1 MLHNIDI
8 HQNPKRHT
16 HVAIIMDGNGRW
28 AKRRLLPRAEGHRQ
42 GVEALN
48 RVVEAAARLGI
59 ERLTVFA
66 FSSENWAR
74 PAPEVAMLM
83 KLFAQ
88 ALHRWCEPLAKA
100 GVRLRVIGDKTA
112 FSDSVK
118 EAIEASERATANGAN
133 MELVIAANY
142 GGRWDVCQAT
152 QQVIDAGLDV
162 TPENLSKYMT
172 VPDVDL
178 LIRTGGECRI
188 SNFLLWQSAY
198 AEIYFTERLW
208 PDFATGDLED
218 ALAWYVRRERRF
230 GRTSEQLQNGAE
242 LSV

>member
-1 MLHNIDI
+1 MFH
-8 HQNPKRHT
+8 PKT
-16 HVAIIMDGNGRW
+16 PAHVAIIMDGNGRW
-28 AKRRLLPRAEGHRQ
+28 AKKRFLPRAEGHRQ

-48 RVVEAAARLGI
+48 RVVESAVQLGI
-59 ERLTVFA
+59 KRLTVFA

-118 EAIEASERATANGAN
+118 EAIEASERATANGSN

-208 PDFATGDLED
+208 PDFAAGDLED

>member
-1 MLHNIDI
+1 MSH
-8 HQNPKRHT
+8 PKT
-16 HVAIIMDGNGRW
+16 PAHVAIIMDGNGRW

-118 EAIEASERATANGAN
+118 EAIEASERAAANGAN

-142 GGRWDVCQAT
+142 GGRWDVCQAA
-152 QQVIDAGLDV
+152 QQVNDAGLDV

-208 PDFATGDLED
+208 PDFAASDLED

>member
-1 MLHNIDI
+1 MSH
-8 HQNPKRHT
+8 PKT
-16 HVAIIMDGNGRW
+16 PAHVAIIMDGNGRW
-28 AKRRLLPRAEGHRQ
+28 AKRRLMPRAEGHRQ

-100 GVRLRVIGDKTA
+100 GVRLRVIGDRAA

-118 EAIEASERATANGAN
+118 AAIEANERATANGSN

-208 PDFATGDLED
+208 PDFAAGDLED

>member
-1 MLHNIDI
+1 MDDI
-8 HQNPKRHT
+8 Q
-16 HVAIIMDGNGRW
+16 HVGIIMDGNGRW

-48 RVVEAAARLGI
+48 RIVGAAARLGI

-118 EAIEASERATANGAN
+118 EAIEASERATVNGAN

-152 QQVIDAGLDV
+152 RQVIDAGLDM

-208 PDFATGDLED
+208 PDFEPKDLED
-218 ALAWYVRRERRF
+218 ALAWYGLRERRF

>member
-1 MLHNIDI
+1 MSH
-8 HQNPKRHT
+8 PKT
-16 HVAIIMDGNGRW
+16 PAHVAIIMDGNGRW

-208 PDFATGDLED
+208 PDFAAGDLED

>member
-1 MLHNIDI
+1 MSH
-8 HQNPKRHT
+8 PKT
-16 HVAIIMDGNGRW
+16 PAHVAIIMDGNGRW

-118 EAIEASERATANGAN
+118 EAIEASERATVNGTN

-162 TPENLSKYMT
+162 TPKNLSKYMT

-208 PDFATGDLED
+208 PDFAAGDLED

>member
-1 MLHNIDI
+1 MFH
-8 HQNPKRHT
+8 PKT
-16 HVAIIMDGNGRW
+16 PAHVAIIMDGNGRW
-28 AKRRLLPRAEGHRQ
+28 AKKRLLPRAEGHRQ

-48 RVVEAAARLGI
+48 RVVESAVQLGI
-59 ERLTVFA
+59 KRLTVFA

-74 PAPEVAMLM
+74 PAPEVTMLM

-88 ALHRWCEPLAKA
+88 ALRRWSEPLAKA
-100 GVRLRVIGDKTA
+100 GVRLRVIGDRMA
-112 FSDSVK
+112 FSESVNQ
-118 EAIEASERATANGAN
+118 AIDENERATASGSN

-152 QQVIDAGLDV
+152 QQVIDAGLEV

-208 PDFATGDLED
+208 PDFAAGDLED

>member
-1 MLHNIDI
+1 MFH
-8 HQNPKRHT
+8 PKT
-16 HVAIIMDGNGRW
+16 PAHVAIIMDGNGRW
-28 AKRRLLPRAEGHRQ
+28 AKKRLLPRAEGHRQ

-48 RVVEAAARLGI
+48 RVVESAVQLGI
-59 ERLTVFA
+59 KRLTVFA

-118 EAIEASERATANGAN
+118 EAIEASERATANGSN

-152 QQVIDAGLDV
+152 QQVIDTGLDM

-208 PDFATGDLED
+208 PDFDAKDLED
-218 ALAWYVRRERRF
+218 ALEWYVRRERRF

>member
-1 MLHNIDI
+1 MFH
-8 HQNPKRHT
+8 PKTPAHI
-16 HVAIIMDGNGRW
+16 AIIMDGNGRW
-28 AKRRLLPRAEGHRQ
+28 AKKRLLPRAEGHRQ

-48 RVVEAAARLGI
+48 RVVESAVQLGI
-59 ERLTVFA
+59 KRLTVFA

-118 EAIEASERATANGAN
+118 EAIEASERATANGSN

-152 QQVIDAGLDV
+152 QQVIDTGLDV

-208 PDFATGDLED
+208 PDFDAKDLED
-218 ALAWYVRRERRF
+218 ALEWYVRRERRF

>member
-1 MLHNIDI
+1 MFH
-8 HQNPKRHT
+8 PKT
-16 HVAIIMDGNGRW
+16 PAHVAIIMDGNGRW
-28 AKRRLLPRAEGHRQ
+28 AKKRFLPRAEGHRQ

-48 RVVEAAARLGI
+48 RVVESAVQLGI
-59 ERLTVFA
+59 KRLTVFA

-118 EAIEASERATANGAN
+118 EAIEASERATANGSN

-208 PDFATGDLED
+208 PDFDAKDLED
-218 ALAWYVRRERRF
+218 ALEWYVRRERRF

>member
-1 MLHNIDI
+1 MFH
-8 HQNPKRHT
+8 PKT
-16 HVAIIMDGNGRW
+16 PAHVAIIMDGNGRW
-28 AKRRLLPRAEGHRQ
+28 AKKRFLPRAEGHRQ

-48 RVVEAAARLGI
+48 RVVESAVQLGI
-59 ERLTVFA
+59 KRLTVFA

-118 EAIEASERATANGAN
+118 EAIEASERATANGSN

-188 SNFLLWQSAY
+188 SNFLLWESAY

-208 PDFATGDLED
+208 PDFAAGDLED

>member
-1 MLHNIDI
+1 MECI
-8 HQNPKRHT
+8 K

-48 RVVEAAARLGI
+48 RVVEAATRLGI

-118 EAIEASERATANGAN
+118 EAIEASELATVNGAN

-208 PDFATGDLED
+208 PDFAAGDLED

>member
-1 MLHNIDI
+1 MSH
-8 HQNPKRHT
+8 PKT
-16 HVAIIMDGNGRW
+16 PAHVAIIMDGNGRW

-118 EAIEASERATANGAN
+118 EAIEASERATASGSN

-208 PDFATGDLED
+208 PDFAAGDLEG

-230 GRTSEQLQNGAE
+230 GRTSEQLRE
-242 LSV
+242 E

>member
-1 MLHNIDI
+1 MSH
-8 HQNPKRHT
+8 PKT
-16 HVAIIMDGNGRW
+16 PAHVAIIMDGNGRW

-118 EAIEASERATANGAN
+118 EAIEASERATVNGTN

-152 QQVIDAGLDV
+152 QQVIDAGLDM
-162 TPENLSKYMT
+162 TPENLSKYLT

-208 PDFATGDLED
+208 PDFAAGDLED

>member
-1 MLHNIDI
+1 MSH
-8 HQNPKRHT
+8 PKT
-16 HVAIIMDGNGRW
+16 PAHVAIIMDGNGRW

-152 QQVIDAGLDV
+152 QQVNDAGLDV

-208 PDFATGDLED
+208 PDFAAGDLED

-230 GRTSEQLQNGAE
+230 GRTSEQLQNGVE

>member
-1 MLHNIDI
+1 MSH
-8 HQNPKRHT
+8 PKT
-16 HVAIIMDGNGRW
+16 PAHVAIIMDGNGRW
-28 AKRRLLPRAEGHRQ
+28 AKKRLLPRAEGHRQ

-48 RVVEAAARLGI
+48 RIVGAAARLGI

-88 ALHRWCEPLAKA
+88 ALHRWSEPLANA
-100 GVRLRVIGDKTA
+100 GVRLRVIGDRTA

-118 EAIEASERATANGAN
+118 AAIEANERATANGTN

-162 TPENLSKYMT
+162 TPENLSKYLT

-208 PDFATGDLED
+208 PDFDAKDLED

-230 GRTSEQLQNGAE
+230 GRTSEQVQNGAD
-242 LSV
+242 LSL

>member
-1 MLHNIDI
+1 MFH
-8 HQNPKRHT
+8 PKT
-16 HVAIIMDGNGRW
+16 PAHVAIIMDGNGRW
-28 AKRRLLPRAEGHRQ
+28 AKKRLLPRAEGHRQ

-48 RVVEAAARLGI
+48 RVVESAVQLGI
-59 ERLTVFA
+59 KRLTVFA

-118 EAIEASERATANGAN
+118 EAIEASERATANGSN

-152 QQVIDAGLDV
+152 QQVIDTGLAV

-208 PDFATGDLED
+208 PDFAAGDLED

>member
-1 MLHNIDI
+1 MSH
-8 HQNPKRHT
+8 PKT
-16 HVAIIMDGNGRW
+16 PAHVAIIMDGNGRW

-100 GVRLRVIGDKTA
+100 GIRLRVIGDKAA
-112 FSDSVK
+112 FSDGVK
-118 EAIEASERATANGAN
+118 EAIEASERATANGSN

-152 QQVIDAGLDV
+152 QQVIDAGLDM
-162 TPENLSKYMT
+162 TPENLSKYLT
-172 VPDVDL
+172 VSDVDL

-198 AEIYFTERLW
+198 AEIYFTECLW
-208 PDFATGDLED
+208 PDFAAGDLED

>member
-1 MLHNIDI
+1 MECI
-8 HQNPKRHT
+8 K

-48 RVVEAAARLGI
+48 RVVEAAARLSI

-118 EAIEASERATANGAN
+118 EAIEASELATVNGAN

-152 QQVIDAGLDV
+152 QQVIDTGLDV
-162 TPENLSKYMT
+162 TPENLSKYIT

-208 PDFATGDLED
+208 PDFAVGDLED

>member
-1 MLHNIDI
+1 MSH
-8 HQNPKRHT
+8 PKT
-16 HVAIIMDGNGRW
+16 PAHVAIIMDGNGRW

-152 QQVIDAGLDV
+152 QQVIDAGLDM
-162 TPENLSKYMT
+162 TPENLSKYLT

-208 PDFATGDLED
+208 PDFAEGDLED

>member
-1 MLHNIDI
+1 MSH
-8 HQNPKRHT
+8 PKT
-16 HVAIIMDGNGRW
+16 PAHVAIIMDGNGRW

-118 EAIEASERATANGAN
+118 EAIEASERATVNGAN

-198 AEIYFTERLW
+198 AEIYFTDRLW
-208 PDFATGDLED
+208 PDFAAGDLED

-230 GRTSEQLQNGAE
+230 GRTSEQIQNGAE

>member
-1 MLHNIDI
+1 MFH
-8 HQNPKRHT
+8 PKT
-16 HVAIIMDGNGRW
+16 PAHVAIIMDGNGRW
-28 AKRRLLPRAEGHRQ
+28 AKKRLLPRAEGHRQ

-48 RVVEAAARLGI
+48 RVVESAVQLGI
-59 ERLTVFA
+59 KRLTVFA

-118 EAIEASERATANGAN
+118 EAIEASERATANSSN

-152 QQVIDAGLDV
+152 QQVINTGLDV

-208 PDFATGDLED
+208 PDFAAGDLED

>member
-1 MLHNIDI
+1 MSH
-8 HQNPKRHT
+8 PKT
-16 HVAIIMDGNGRW
+16 PAHVAIIMDGNGRW

-118 EAIEASERATANGAN
+118 EAIEASEHATANGTN

-152 QQVIDAGLDV
+152 QQVNDAGLDV
-162 TPENLSKYMT
+162 TPDNLSKYMT

-208 PDFATGDLED
+208 PDFAAGDLED

>member
-1 MLHNIDI
+1 M
-8 HQNPKRHT
+8 
-16 HVAIIMDGNGRW
+16 HVTIIMDGNGRW
-28 AKRRLLPRAEGHRQ
+28 ATNRRLPRAEGHRQ

-48 RVVEAAARLGI
+48 RVVAAAARLGI

-74 PAPEVAMLM
+74 PTAEVAMLM

-100 GVRLRVIGDKTA
+100 GVRLRVIGDRTA

-118 EAIEASERATANGAN
+118 EAIEASERATANCTN

-208 PDFATGDLED
+208 PDFAAGDLED

-230 GRTSEQLQNGAE
+230 GRTSAQLQNGTE

>member
-1 MLHNIDI
+1 MFH
-8 HQNPKRHT
+8 PKT
-16 HVAIIMDGNGRW
+16 PAHVAIIMDGNGRW
-28 AKRRLLPRAEGHRQ
+28 AKKRLLPRAEGHRQ

-48 RVVEAAARLGI
+48 RVVESAVQLGI
-59 ERLTVFA
+59 KRLTVFA

-74 PAPEVAMLM
+74 PAPEVAILM

-88 ALHRWCEPLAKA
+88 ALRRWSEPLAKA
-100 GVRLRVIGDKTA
+100 GVRLRVIGDRMA
-112 FSDSVK
+112 FSESVNQ
-118 EAIEASERATANGAN
+118 AIDENERATASGSN

-152 QQVIDAGLDV
+152 QQVIDAGLEV

-208 PDFATGDLED
+208 PDFAAGDLED

>member
-1 MLHNIDI
+1 MFH
-8 HQNPKRHT
+8 PKT
-16 HVAIIMDGNGRW
+16 PAHVAIIMDGNGRW
-28 AKRRLLPRAEGHRQ
+28 AKKRLLPRAEGHRQ

-48 RVVEAAARLGI
+48 RVVESAVQLGI
-59 ERLTVFA
+59 KRLTVFA

-83 KLFAQ
+83 KLFTQ

-152 QQVIDAGLDV
+152 QQVIDTGLDV

-208 PDFATGDLED
+208 PDFAAGDLED

>member
-1 MLHNIDI
+1 MSH
-8 HQNPKRHT
+8 PKT
-16 HVAIIMDGNGRW
+16 PAHVAIIMDGNGRW

-118 EAIEASERATANGAN
+118 EAIEASERATVNGAN

-208 PDFATGDLED
+208 PDFAAGDLED

>member
-1 MLHNIDI
+1 MSH
-8 HQNPKRHT
+8 PKT
-16 HVAIIMDGNGRW
+16 PAHVAIIMDGNGRW

-152 QQVIDAGLDV
+152 QQVNDAGLDV

-208 PDFATGDLED
+208 PDFAAGDLED

>member
-1 MLHNIDI
+1 MFH
-8 HQNPKRHT
+8 PKT
-16 HVAIIMDGNGRW
+16 PAHVAIIMDGNGRW
-28 AKRRLLPRAEGHRQ
+28 AKKRLLPRAEGHRQ

-48 RVVEAAARLGI
+48 RVVESAVQLGI
-59 ERLTVFA
+59 KRLTVFA

-118 EAIEASERATANGAN
+118 EAIEASERATANGSN

-188 SNFLLWQSAY
+188 SNFLLWESAY

-208 PDFATGDLED
+208 PDFAAGDLED

>member
-1 MLHNIDI
+1 MFH
-8 HQNPKRHT
+8 PKT
-16 HVAIIMDGNGRW
+16 PAHVAIIMDGNGRW
-28 AKRRLLPRAEGHRQ
+28 AKKRFLPRAEGHRQ

-48 RVVEAAARLGI
+48 RVVESAVQLGI
-59 ERLTVFA
+59 KRLTVFA

-100 GVRLRVIGDKTA
+100 GVRLRVVGDKTA

-118 EAIEASERATANGAN
+118 EAIEASERATANGSN

-152 QQVIDAGLDV
+152 QQVIDTGLDV

-208 PDFATGDLED
+208 PDFDAKDLED
-218 ALAWYVRRERRF
+218 ALEWYVRRERRF
-230 GRTSEQLQNGAE
+230 GRTSEQLQNGTE

>member
-1 MLHNIDI
+1 MFH
-8 HQNPKRHT
+8 PKT
-16 HVAIIMDGNGRW
+16 PAHVAIIMDGNGRW
-28 AKRRLLPRAEGHRQ
+28 AKKRFLPRAEGHRQ

-48 RVVEAAARLGI
+48 RVVESAVQLGI
-59 ERLTVFA
+59 KRLTVFA

-100 GVRLRVIGDKTA
+100 GVRLRVVGDKTA

-118 EAIEASERATANGAN
+118 EAIEASERATANGSN

-208 PDFATGDLED
+208 PDFAAGDLED

>member
-1 MLHNIDI
+1 MFH
-8 HQNPKRHT
+8 PKT
-16 HVAIIMDGNGRW
+16 PAHVAIIMDGNGRW
-28 AKRRLLPRAEGHRQ
+28 AKKRLLPRAEGHRQ

-48 RVVEAAARLGI
+48 RVVGSAVQLGI
-59 ERLTVFA
+59 KRLTVFA

-118 EAIEASERATANGAN
+118 EAIEASERATANSSN

-208 PDFATGDLED
+208 PDFAAGDLED

>member
-1 MLHNIDI
+1 MSH
-8 HQNPKRHT
+8 PKT
-16 HVAIIMDGNGRW
+16 PAHVAIIMDGNGRW

-118 EAIEASERATANGAN
+118 EAIEASERATVNGAN

-152 QQVIDAGLDV
+152 QQVNDAGLDV

-208 PDFATGDLED
+208 PDFAAGDLED

>member
-1 MLHNIDI
+1 MSH
-8 HQNPKRHT
+8 PKT
-16 HVAIIMDGNGRW
+16 PAHVAIIMDGNGRW

-118 EAIEASERATANGAN
+118 EAIEASERATVNGAN
-133 MELVIAANY
+133 LELVIAANY

-208 PDFATGDLED
+208 PDFAAGDLED

-230 GRTSEQLQNGAE
+230 GRTSEQLQNSAE

>member
-1 MLHNIDI
+1 MSH
-8 HQNPKRHT
+8 PKT
-16 HVAIIMDGNGRW
+16 PAHVAIIMDGNGRW

-59 ERLTVFA
+59 ERLEEPSLFQVKTGNCRTKA
-66 FSSENWAR
+66 
-74 PAPEVAMLM
+74 AMLM

-118 EAIEASERATANGAN
+118 EAIEASERATVNGTN

-162 TPENLSKYMT
+162 TPKNLSKYMT

-208 PDFATGDLED
+208 PDFAAGDLED

>member
-1 MLHNIDI
+1 MSH
-8 HQNPKRHT
+8 PKT
-16 HVAIIMDGNGRW
+16 PAHVAIIMDGNGRW

-118 EAIEASERATANGAN
+118 EAIEASERATVNGAN

-208 PDFATGDLED
+208 PDFAAGDLED

-230 GRTSEQLQNGAE
+230 GRTSEQLQNGVE